1 MKALLIMFCLSGLL
15 AHGTARA
22 QMFAG
27 FAELCGVP
35 VVVMPTPQNAV
46 AARDQFGRPVIYV
59 DPAVMGNWT
68 TSRKFAL
75 AHECG
80 HHMLGHSL
88 PMGMWFRN
96 MTYWATRAQ
105 ELEADC
111 WAAAA
116 LARAVDLD
124 DLRRTIAQFASMGAA
139 SQGAY
144 PTGNERAN
152 AAANCAGFQLQSS
165 GGGSPS
171 SRRGRWQY
179 EYSRVDSNTWRK
191 SMVFSSEESCQ
202 RSQARRNRSDDF
214 VALDCEEVEE

>member
-1 MKALLIMFCLSGLL
+1 MKKLIVFCFLTSLFYSGVV
-15 AHGTARA
+15 RA

-27 FAELCGVP
+27 YADFCGVP
-35 VVVMPTPQNAV
+35 VIVMPTAQNAV

-59 DPAVMGNWT
+59 DPGVMANWT

-88 PMGMWFRN
+88 PAGVWFRN
-96 MTYWATRAQ
+96 TRYWATRAQ

-111 WAAAA
+111 WAARA
-116 LARAVDLD
+116 LAQTEDLD
-124 DLRRTIAQFASMGAA
+124 DLRRTILQFASMGAS

-144 PTGNERAN
+144 PAGIERAN
-152 AAANCAGFQLQSS
+152 AAAECAGLQLQSNRAS
-165 GGGSPS
+165 TS

-179 EYSRVDSNTWRK
+179 EYLRLDSDTWRK
-191 SMVFSSEESCQ
+191 SIVFSSEEACL
-202 RSQARRNRSDDF
+202 RSQKRRNENDDY
-214 VALDCEEVEE
+214 VALDCEEVED